1 MTTRSTP
8 LVVMIIGVAVLAST
22 LGAKPIPLLMWNAS
36 ESVPRGL
43 YRVRLIES
51 LAVGDL
57 VVVVLPEPLTM
68 YMAKRRYLPVAV
80 PLIKHV
86 LALPGQSVCRN
97 EGLITIDGMTMGI
110 ALTRDRH
117 DHALP
122 VWQGCRLIAQDE
134 VFLMNP
140 GEPASFDGRY
150 FGPVP
155 RTTIMGRAESM
166 LTLRKE

>member
-22 LGAKPIPLLMWNAS
+22 LGAKPMPRLMWNAS
-36 ESVPRGL
+36 ESVPLGL

-57 VVVVLPEPLTM
+57 VVVVPPEPLTM

-86 LALPGQSVCRN
+86 LALPG
-97 EGLITIDGMTMGI
+97 
-110 ALTRDRH
+110 
-117 DHALP
+117 
-122 VWQGCRLIAQDE
+122 
-134 VFLMNP
+134 
-140 GEPASFDGRY
+140 
-150 FGPVP
+150 
-155 RTTIMGRAESM
+155 
-166 LTLRKE
+166 